1 MKPSLFKHPPTLWL
15 SIGAAVL
22 LALLLAA
29 GGFAASVYGQATR
42 QLADIE
48 PRHARLAGLLQN
60 KELLTQA
67 ESALDANSS
76 QFIGAASEDPIQLGN
91 TALQRVRDLATGHG
105 LRVTSSQAA
114 APRDENGLD
123 RIDLTLRVEGQWPQL
138 VALMSDLMR
147 AQPTIFT
154 SVLQFGAS
162 NMGAQGQVSAMFGN
176 LNLFVLK
183 ERRP

>member
-91 TALQRVRDLATGHG
+91 TALQRVRDLATARYNVLVGT
-105 LRVTSSQAA
+105 LRLKQAA
-114 APRDENGLD
+114 GT
-123 RIDLTLRVEGQWPQL
+123 LTADD
-138 VALMSDLMR
+138 VAAVDTLLAR
-147 AQPTIFT
+147 
-154 SVLQFGAS
+154 
-162 NMGAQGQVSAMFGN
+162 
-176 LNLFVLK
+176 
-183 ERRP
+183 